1 MTDALGTRA
10 VLAVLVPA
18 TNTMV
23 EPDLA
28 SLQPPGVTNQTFRF
42 PFPELPTNPDRLL
55 ELMEPAIAQ
64 MLACEPDH
72 LVLAYSP
79 EYMPEAA
86 GVARRLRATLEAT
99 SGLGVTTATAAVS
112 AALRGLNC
120 RRLGIVTPFPE
131 QANAAVL
138 SHFQGEGFE
147 VGAMESLASAQKGKV
162 FSARISAEQ
171 IRAAFRAVNHSGVD
185 GLLQVGTNLVATS
198 LVEELEQELGKPVIA
213 VNTATYWH
221 ALHHLGLHT
230 PVEGCGRLMG
240 LEADGA
246 MPTP

>member
-28 SLQPPGVTNQTFRF
+28 SLQPPGVTNHTFRF
-42 PFPELPTNPDRLL
+42 PFPELPATPERLL
-55 ELMEPAIAQ
+55 ELMEPAIA
-64 MLACEPDH
+64 MVLACEPDH
-72 LVLAYSP
+72 LVLGYSP

-86 GVARRLRATLEAT
+86 GVAQQLRATLEAA

-112 AALRGLNC
+112 AALRALNC
-120 RRLGIVTPFPE
+120 RRLGIVNPFPE

-138 SHFQGEGFE
+138 SHFQAEGFE
-147 VGAMESLASAQKGKV
+147 VGAMECLASAQKGKV
-162 FSARISAEQ
+162 FSARISAER
-171 IRAAFRAVNHSGVD
+171 IREAFRAVNHSGVD

-230 PVEGCGRLMG
+230 PVADCGRLMA
-240 LEADGA
+240 LKAHPA

>member
-28 SLQPPGVTNQTFRF
+28 SLQPPGVTNHTFRF
-42 PFPELPTNPDRLL
+42 PFPELPATPERLL
-55 ELMEPAIAQ
+55 ELMEPAIAT

-72 LVLAYSP
+72 LVLGYSP

-86 GVARRLRATLEAT
+86 GVAQQLRATLEAA

-112 AALRGLNC
+112 AALRALNC
-120 RRLGIVTPFPE
+120 RRLGIVNPFPE

-138 SHFQGEGFE
+138 SHFQAEGFE
-147 VGAMESLASAQKGKV
+147 VGAMECLASAQKGKV

-230 PVEGCGRLMG
+230 PVADCGRLMA
-240 LEADGA
+240 LKAHPA